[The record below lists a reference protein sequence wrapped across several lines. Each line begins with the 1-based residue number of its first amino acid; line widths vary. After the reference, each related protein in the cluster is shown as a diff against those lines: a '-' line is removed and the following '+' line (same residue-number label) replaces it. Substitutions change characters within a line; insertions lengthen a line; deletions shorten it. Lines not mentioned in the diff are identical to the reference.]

1 MVETQLA
8 NAGAA
13 AAAPGDPSAI
23 NVQSLRG
30 RVPALPLWQ
39 AQALCGLFGAPQRWP
54 LREGGG
60 WLEFVAAG
68 PVDGEVTTL
77 EGDGARV
84 RLQLDSGLA
93 LDTDTGLH
101 WSGYRGRSRVLAWSL
116 AHESQLM
123 KLSQALDVALV
134 PVVDDGAAS
143 LQSLQA
149 LGGGEDGLWLGFR
162 ILDGGGQPRSRGHL
176 RIPPG
181 WVDRLLSR
189 AELFE
194 RAPGGDD
201 GAQYRDWSQ
210 LPVPVTLSWDGPTLR
225 YAQWRQ
231 LRAGDVLVIGNYQR
245 PPPVRARVPGHAWP
259 LSPVAEGWRIDGPP
273 QTLSTHQETSAM
285 SDPESAAEAP
295 APTGPDVPV
304 RLEFDLGRLECRYED
319 LNGFQPGYVFALPS
333 RLEGAN
339 VVIRANGRDAG
350 RGEIVAVGETLG
362 VRLLSW
368 S

>member
-1 MVETQLA
+1 MVEA
-8 NAGAA
+8 DAID
-13 AAAPGDPSAI
+13 AAPGTAGENAAQRAQP
-23 NVQSLRG
+23 LRG
-30 RVPALPLWQ
+30 RVPAVPLWQ
-39 AQALCGLFGAPQRWP
+39 AQALCGLFGAAQRWP
-54 LREGGG
+54 LRDGGG
-60 WLEFVAAG
+60 WLEFFAAG
-68 PVDGEVTTL
+68 PIDGEVMVL

-93 LDTDTGLH
+93 LDADTGLH

-123 KLSQALDVALV
+123 KLSQALDVALI

-149 LGGGEDGLWLGFR
+149 RGDDDGLWLGFR
-162 ILDGGGQPRSRGHL
+162 VLDGAAQLRARGHL

-181 WVDRLLSR
+181 WVDRLLQRS
-189 AELFE
+189 ELFE
-194 RAPGGDD
+194 RARGDGD
-201 GAQYRDWSQ
+201 GDSYRDWSQ
-210 LPVPVTLSWDGPTLR
+210 LPVPLALSWDGPILR

-231 LRAGDVLVIGNYQR
+231 LRVGDVLVIGNFQR
-245 PPPVRARVPGHAWP
+245 LPQMRARAPGCAWP
-259 LSPVAEGWRIDGPP
+259 LAPGAEGWRIDGPA
-273 QTLSTHQETSAM
+273 QFLSTHEETSAM

-295 APTGPDVPV
+295 AATGPDVPV

-319 LNGFQPGYVFALPS
+319 LQGFQPGYVFALPS

-350 RGEIVAVGETLG
+350 RGEIVAVGDTLG

>member
-1 MVETQLA
+1 MVDA
-8 NAGAA
+8 DPID
-13 AAAPGDPSAI
+13 AAPAASAAEPA
-23 NVQSLRG
+23 QPLRG

-39 AQALCGLFGAPQRWP
+39 AQALCGFFGAAQRWP

-60 WLEFVAAG
+60 WLEFFAAG
-68 PVDGEVTTL
+68 PVDGEVVTL

-93 LDTDTGLH
+93 LDADTGLH

-123 KLSQALDVALV
+123 KLSQALDVALI

-149 LGGGEDGLWLGFR
+149 RSGDDDGLWLGFR
-162 ILDGGGQPRSRGHL
+162 ILDAAAQPRARGHL

-181 WVDRLLSR
+181 WVERLLQRS
-189 AELFE
+189 ELFE
-194 RAPGGDD
+194 RAPRGDDD

-210 LPVPVTLSWDGPTLR
+210 LPVPLALSWDGPSLR

-231 LRAGDVLVIGNYQR
+231 LRVGDVLVIGNFQR
-245 PPPVRARVPGHAWP
+245 LPQMRARAPGCAWP
-259 LSPVAEGWRIDGPP
+259 LAPSAEGWRIDGPP
-273 QTLSTHQETSAM
+273 QFLSTHQETSSM
-285 SDPESAAEAP
+285 SDPESDAQAPEA
-295 APTGPDVPV
+295 TGPDVPV

-319 LNGFQPGYVFALPS
+319 LKGFQPGYVFALPS

-350 RGEIVAVGETLG
+350 RGEIVAVGDTLG

>member
-1 MVETQLA
+1 MDEMPSADSNA
-8 NAGAA
+8 NAAGEAVAA
-13 AAAPGDPSAI
+13 QP
-23 NVQSLRG
+23 LRG
-30 RVPALPLWQ
+30 RLGSLPLWQ
-39 AQALCGLFGAPQRWP
+39 AQALCGFFGAAQRWP
-54 LREGGG
+54 LRESGG
-60 WLEFVAAG
+60 WLEFLRAG
-68 PVDGEVTTL
+68 PIDGEIVTL

-84 RLQLDSGLA
+84 RLQLDSGLS
-93 LDTDTGLH
+93 LDADTGLH

-123 KLSQALDVALV
+123 KLSQALDVALI

-143 LQSLQA
+143 LQTLQA
-149 LGGGEDGLWLGFR
+149 RGDDDGLWLGFR
-162 ILDGGGQPRSRGHL
+162 IVDGAGQARARGHL

-181 WVDRLLSR
+181 WVERLLQR
-189 AELFE
+189 AEIFE
-194 RAPGGDD
+194 RARGD
-201 GAQYRDWSQ
+201 GEQYRDWSQ
-210 LPVPVTLSWDGPTLR
+210 LPVPVTLSWDGPSLR
-225 YAQWRQ
+225 YGQWRQ

-245 PPPVRARVPGHAWP
+245 PPPVRALAPGYAWP

-273 QTLSTHQETSAM
+273 QNLSTHEETPAM

-295 APTGPDVPV
+295 EATGPDVPV

-319 LNGFQPGYVFALPS
+319 LSGFQPGYVFALPS

-339 VVIRANGRDAG
+339 VTIRANGRDAG

>member
-1 MVETQLA
+1 MADTQADIGTPARAGEDLA
-8 NAGAA
+8 ARAQ
-13 AAAPGDPSAI
+13 P
-23 NVQSLRG
+23 LRG
-30 RVPALPLWQ
+30 KVPALPLWQ
-39 AQALCGLFGAPQRWP
+39 AQALCAFFGAPQRWP

-60 WLEFVAAG
+60 WLEFFRAG
-68 PVDGEVTTL
+68 PIDGETVTL

-93 LDTDTGLH
+93 LDADTGLH

-123 KLSQALDVALV
+123 KLSQALDVALI

-143 LQSLQA
+143 LRELQA
-149 LGGGEDGLWLGFR
+149 RGGEDDGLWLGFR
-162 ILDGGGQPRSRGHL
+162 ILDGAGQARSRGHL

-181 WVDRLLSR
+181 WVDRLLLR
-189 AELFE
+189 AEPFE
-194 RAPGGDD
+194 RARGDGD
-201 GAQYRDWSQ
+201 GEQYRDWSQ
-210 LPVPVTLSWDGPTLR
+210 LPVPVTLSWDGPSLR

-245 PPPVRARVPGHAWP
+245 PPPVRALAPGLAWP
-259 LSPVAEGWRIDGPP
+259 LAPIADGWRIDGPP
-273 QTLSTHQETSAM
+273 LTLSTHQETSAM
-285 SDPESAAEAP
+285 SDPESAADAPEA
-295 APTGPDVPV
+295 ATGPDVPI

-319 LNGFQPGYVFALPS
+319 LAGFQPGYVFALPS

>member
-1 MVETQLA
+1 MVDA
-8 NAGAA
+8 DPIDAPAA
-13 AAAPGDPSAI
+13 DAAQRALP
-23 NVQSLRG
+23 LRG
-30 RVPALPLWQ
+30 RVPAVPLWQ
-39 AQALCGLFGAPQRWP
+39 AQALCGLFGAAQRWP

-60 WLEFVAAG
+60 WLEFFAAG
-68 PVDGEVTTL
+68 PVDGEVVTL

-123 KLSQALDVALV
+123 KLSQALDVALI

-149 LGGGEDGLWLGFR
+149 RNGDDDGLWLGFR
-162 ILDGGGQPRSRGHL
+162 ILDAAAQPRARGHL

-181 WVDRLLSR
+181 WVERLLQRS
-189 AELFE
+189 ELFE
-194 RAPGGDD
+194 RSGGDAD
-201 GAQYRDWSQ
+201 GDAYRDWSQ
-210 LPVPVTLSWDGPTLR
+210 LPVPLALSWDGPSLR

-231 LRAGDVLVIGNYQR
+231 LRVGDVLVIGNFQR
-245 PPPVRARVPGHAWP
+245 LPQMRARAPGCAWP
-259 LSPVAEGWRIDGPP
+259 LAPGAEGWRIDGPP
-273 QTLSTHQETSAM
+273 QFLSTHQETSSM
-285 SDPESAAEAP
+285 SDPESDAQAPEA
-295 APTGPDVPV
+295 TGPDVPV

-319 LNGFQPGYVFALPS
+319 LKGFQPGYVFALPS

-350 RGEIVAVGETLG
+350 RGEIVAVGDTLG